1 MRGLPLLSD
10 IPILGVLF
18 GTHQDSQSDVEGMV
32 VIIPSV
38 IDSLPRASL
47 DGIRDAMSQ
56 YESYTGNIRKT
67 RFYDKT
73 PPVLGTH

>member
-1 MRGLPLLSD
+1 
-10 IPILGVLF
+10 
-18 GTHQDSQSDVEGMV
+18 MV

-56 YESYTGNIRKT
+56 YENFSGNVRKV
-67 RFYDKT
+67 RLYEKT
-73 PPVLGTH
+73 PPVVGGGR